1 MWLWM
6 PRLIMQERDGSET
19 SEGKL
24 PRQALGFVN
33 RANPSDTAATQL
45 CAHTPA
51 LFFTSGC
58 SQRARQL
65 LAPHPTVFQTSMMR
79 NCGVWL

>member
-45 CAHTPA
+45 CAHNPA
-51 LFFTSGC
+51 LFFTSGAHKGP
-58 SQRARQL
+58 S
-65 LAPHPTVFQTSMMR
+65 SY
-79 NCGVWL
+79 WLHILQCFKPA